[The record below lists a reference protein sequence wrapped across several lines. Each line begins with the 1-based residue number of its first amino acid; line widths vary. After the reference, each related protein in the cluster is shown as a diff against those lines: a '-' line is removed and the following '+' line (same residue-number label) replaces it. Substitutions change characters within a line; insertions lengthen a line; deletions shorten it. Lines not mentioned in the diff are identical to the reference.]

1 MRTALLSLLCAAFS
15 AHGAPSYDGYAE
27 DRGSLR
33 DTYQLPKPPLKASS
47 GKAIEA
53 ARRLF
58 KNVSFV
64 GLTRADA
71 LSILGDPKTIS
82 DYGIAASPTPDSSLV
97 YRFDSGFGG
106 YQYTLHFHSGRVTK
120 VSEEGLD

>member
-1 MRTALLSLLCAAFS
+1 MRTILLLLLCVAFS
-15 AHGAPSYDGYAE
+15 AAGAPSYEGYAE
-27 DRGSLR
+27 DRASLR
-33 DTYQLPKPPLKASS
+33 DTYQLPKPPLRASS

-64 GLTRADA
+64 GLPRAEA
-71 LSILGDPKTIS
+71 LSILGDPRTIS
-82 DYGIAASPTPDSSLV
+82 DYGIAASPAPDSSLV

-106 YQYTLHFHSGRVTK
+106 YQYTLHFNADRVTK
-120 VSEEGLD
+120 VFEEGLD